1 MKQIIKKDDLVNELA
16 ERTNFY
22 KKNMLDVVEALADI
36 ILENMQTAS
45 FDQPSELHLR
55 HGVIIGGR
63 RVPKREAKD
72 PRTGETIMSPEKV
85 IPYATFKP
93 SVRQKLR
100 ER

>member
-1 MKQIIKKDDLVNELA
+1 MERIMKKEALISELS
-16 ERTNFY
+16 ERTGFY
-22 KKNMLDVVEALADI
+22 KKNMADVVDALADI
-36 ILENMQTAS
+36 ILENMKTAT
-45 FDQPSELHLR
+45 FKEPSELHLR

-93 SVRQKLR
+93 SVRQKLYKR
-100 ER
+100 